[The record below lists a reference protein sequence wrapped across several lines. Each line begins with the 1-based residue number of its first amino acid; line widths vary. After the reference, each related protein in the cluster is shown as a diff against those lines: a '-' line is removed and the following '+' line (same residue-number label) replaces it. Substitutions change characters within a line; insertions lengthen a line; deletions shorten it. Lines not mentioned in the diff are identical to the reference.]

1 MKHRILHRSPLAR
14 VRHLGSAKTGTEHF
28 WLQRVTAVALIPL
41 GIGFIIYLLT
51 FVGADYMTVRKALGF
66 PVAGILGMLLCIAAF
81 WHLKLGAQVVIED
94 YVHHEG
100 AKLVS
105 LLLLSFGC
113 FAGALI
119 CVIALLKLI
128 FGR

>member
-1 MKHRILHRSPLAR
+1 MRNRTLHRSPLAR
-14 VRHLGSAKTGTEHF
+14 VRGLGSAKSGTEHF

-41 GIGFIIYLLT
+41 GVGFVIYLLT
-51 FVGADYMTVRKALGF
+51 FVGADYLTVRKALGS
-66 PVAGILGMLLCIAAF
+66 PVAGLAGMLLCIAAF

-100 AKLVS
+100 TKLVG
-105 LLLLSFGC
+105 LLLLGFGC
-113 FAGALI
+113 FAGGLV

>member
-1 MKHRILHRSPLAR
+1 MKNRILHRSPLAR
-14 VRHLGSAKTGTEHF
+14 VRGLGSAKTGTEHF
-28 WLQRVTAVALIPL
+28 WLQRVTALALIPL
-41 GIGFIIYLLT
+41 GIGFVLYLLT
-51 FVGADYMTVRKALGF
+51 FVGADYHTVRKALGF
-66 PVAGILGMLLCIAAF
+66 PVAGLAGMLLCIAAF

-94 YVHHEG
+94 YIHHE
-100 AKLVS
+100 ATKIVS

-113 FAGALI
+113 FAGGLV